1 MGLVGP
7 PPLVLA
13 EVREETGSRPGSA
26 FRESEVRGQGH
37 LHLSG
42 VSVLMDMLGW
52 PTCRATQPPVS
63 PKPLG
68 SGMQVQ
74 LTGWGLCSP
83 AGLGRVP
90 PAQVHPIP
98 GAEQW
103 ETSLHPQALQRLPPL
118 PAASSHLGAARS
130 PFLTTPGPS
139 SGTSSYIT
147 SSQVAV

>member
-7 PPLVLA
+7 SPLVLA
-13 EVREETGSRPGSA
+13 EVSEETGSRPGSA
-26 FRESEVRGQGH
+26 FCESEVRGQGH

-42 VSVLMDMLGW
+42 VSVLMDMLRW
-52 PTCRATQPPVS
+52 PTCRATRPPVS

-74 LTGWGLCSP
+74 LIGWGLCS
-83 AGLGRVP
+83 

-103 ETSLHPQALQRLPPL
+103 ETSLNPQALQQLPPL
-118 PAASSHLGAARS
+118 PAASSHPRG
-130 PFLTTPGPS
+130 PPVGPPLT
-139 SGTSSYIT
+139 
-147 SSQVAV
+147 